1 MSSQTES
8 LFRNDDP
15 AFEPQESSAA
25 RWFRWFVYGFVGLC
39 AAGVAVWVLTGS
51 PDKPVPVIK
60 GPSSPDRAAATNDPA
75 RVPHQDQPIYERLAA
90 GSNPDRGKELLPAA
104 EQPMTRD
111 QLNAAIAAQQG
122 GGTQTPP
129 ATAPPS
135 AANQAANTGPAAD
148 APGSG
153 AAVASL
159 PPSGSDPAGQAPA
172 ANNAPPAVT
181 RDANPAAPAFRIQVA
196 SVANEGQAKAEWAR
210 ISSRHPD
217 LLSRL
222 QGFYPEFTNS
232 RGNTYTR
239 VQGGPLVDKALAEL
253 LCSQLKARKVD
264 CFVIDP

>member
-1 MSSQTES
+1 VSSQTES

-15 AFEPQESSAA
+15 AYEPQESSAA

-39 AAGVAVWVLTGS
+39 AAGIAVWVLTGS
-51 PDKPVPVIK
+51 PDKPVPTIK
-60 GPSSPDRAAATNDPA
+60 GPASPDRAAAGDDPA

-90 GSNPDRGKELLPAA
+90 GSNPDRGTELLPAA

-122 GGTQTPP
+122 TGTETP
-129 ATAPPS
+129 ATA
-135 AANQAANTGPAAD
+135 APAAAD
-148 APGSG
+148 QTDTGTP
-153 AAVASL
+153 VASL
-159 PPSGSDPAGQAPA
+159 PPSGSDPAAPSPA
-172 ANNAPPAVT
+172 ASNAPPAVT
-181 RDANPAAPAFRIQVA
+181 KDANPAASAFHIQVA
-196 SVANEGQAKAEWAR
+196 SVANEDQAKAEWAR

-264 CFVIDP
+264 CFVIEP

>member
-15 AFEPQESSAA
+15 AYEPQESSAA

-39 AAGVAVWVLTGS
+39 AAGIAVWVLTGS
-51 PDKPVPVIK
+51 PDKPVPTIK
-60 GPSSPDRAAATNDPA
+60 GPASPDRAAATDDPA

-90 GSNPDRGKELLPAA
+90 GSNPNRGKELLPAA

-122 GGTQTPP
+122 TGTETPS
-129 ATAPPS
+129 ASASS
-135 AANQAANTGPAAD
+135 AANQADAGTPA
-148 APGSG
+148 
-153 AAVASL
+153 ASL
-159 PPSGSDPAGQAPA
+159 PPSGSDPAAQAPA
-172 ANNAPPAVT
+172 ASNAPPAVT
-181 RDANPAAPAFRIQVA
+181 KDANPAAPAFHIQVA
-196 SVANEGQAKAEWAR
+196 SVANEDQAKAEWAR

-222 QGFYPEFTNS
+222 QGFYPQFTNS
-232 RGNTYTR
+232 KGNTYTR

-264 CFVIDP
+264 CFVIEP